1 MEREPVERHA
11 KALRVQL
18 YGLVAHG
25 LEAEAVEL
33 VRRAG
38 VGVQVREGAQLVPM
52 RLRTLPL
59 LCH

>member
-1 MEREPVERHA
+1 MERHTD
-11 KALRVQL
+11 ALRVQRQ
-18 YGLVAHG
+18 GLVAHG